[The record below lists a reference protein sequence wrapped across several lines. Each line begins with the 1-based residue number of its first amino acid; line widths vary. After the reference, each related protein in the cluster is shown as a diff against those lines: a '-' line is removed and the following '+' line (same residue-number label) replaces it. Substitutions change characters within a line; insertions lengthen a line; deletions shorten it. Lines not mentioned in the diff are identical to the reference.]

1 VSLNALLKYPCFDR
15 YITVITI
22 RNWFRLQEG
31 TQQHGALLNC
41 VKRKGE
47 GEKQIF
53 AVSIGTYQK
62 VRFSN
67 LRYSS
72 EAAVRKGLRSVERLD
87 P

>member
-1 VSLNALLKYPCFDR
+1 MRSLNILVMTGIKQLLQSETGFGYRKVLSSMVPY
-15 YITVITI
+15 
-22 RNWFRLQEG
+22 
-31 TQQHGALLNC
+31 LNC

-67 LRYSS
+67 LRCSS
-72 EAAVRKGLRSVERLD
+72 KAAVCKGLRSVERLD